1 MITEFFQQGI
11 TKCLVGTRGLLGE
24 GWDAS
29 RINVL
34 VDLTTVTTSMS
45 INQLRGRSIRLD
57 SLWPDKVANNWDVVC
72 LAEEFTK
79 GFDDYER
86 FKDKHKQ
93 LYGVC
98 DDGTIEKGVGHVHAA
113 FNDVRP
119 EGINEGMELFNE
131 EMLSRAIN
139 RQKCRQLWGIGLP
152 FNVKSSSAVEVKGG
166 GNLGGGFKFG
176 LNKKQWTDESLMLEM
191 SKAIVDALRDLR
203 EISRISKPSGGGRGG
218 GWLRYHLEHAN
229 EEETEKFTKAL
240 EELLGPLDRP
250 RYVISRPA
258 MHMRDTWLS
267 KLMPEVIAKFLRK
280 SERRIQMYHTV
291 PAIFANSKERAEVFL
306 NQWNYYIGE
315 SEITYA
321 RSDSG
326 KIFLQQIRKSRL
338 GPDVVM
344 HRKQVFL

>member
-1 MITEFFQQGI
+1 M
-11 TKCLVGTRGLLGE
+11 
-24 GWDAS
+24 
-29 RINVL
+29 
-34 VDLTTVTTSMS
+34 
-45 INQLRGRSIRLD
+45 
-57 SLWPDKVANNWDVVC
+57 ANNWDVVC

-86 FKDKHKQ
+86 FKEKHKQ

-98 DDGTIEKGVGHVHAA
+98 DDGAIEKGVGHVHAA

-131 EMLSRAIN
+131 DMLNRAVN
-139 RQKCRQLWGIGLP
+139 RSKCRQLWGIGQP
-152 FNVKSSSAVEVKGG
+152 FNAKSSSAVEVKMNGS
-166 GNLGGGFKFG
+166 LGGGFKFG
-176 LNKKQWTDESLMLEM
+176 INRKQWTDESLMLEM
-191 SKAIVDALRDLR
+191 SKAIVDTLQELR
-203 EISRISKPSGGGRGG
+203 EINRSSEPSGGSRGG

-240 EELLGPLDRP
+240 EQVLGPLDRP

-267 KLMPEVIAKFLRK
+267 KLMPEVIAKFLR
-280 SERRIQMYHTV
+280 RQQRTIQMYHTV
-291 PAIFANSKERAEVFL
+291 PSIFANTKERALVF
-306 NQWNYYIGE
+306 QRHWNYYIGI

-326 KIFLQQIRKSRL
+326 KIFLQQLRKKRL
-338 GPDVVM
+338 
-344 HRKQVFL
+344 RT